1 MGVRTDRMVEFVLSS
16 SPEGLG
22 YFTVGGSANNGM
34 ATREDETGLLQ
45 RSSVWTPSRNEWRG
59 GNSTTRVLL
68 MGLLQQCLL
77 FTLDTPGFRQR
88 NEVVLKE
95 RVDAAS
101 WDKCIMSASGCHPVP
116 EEPGRWE
123 ENFWSPAMPY
133 ISSIFSES

>member
-59 GNSTTRVLL
+59 GHCAWLT
-68 MGLLQQCLL
+68 
-77 FTLDTPGFRQR
+77 
-88 NEVVLKE
+88 E
-95 RVDAAS
+95 
-101 WDKCIMSASGCHPVP
+101 CIMSASGCHPVP